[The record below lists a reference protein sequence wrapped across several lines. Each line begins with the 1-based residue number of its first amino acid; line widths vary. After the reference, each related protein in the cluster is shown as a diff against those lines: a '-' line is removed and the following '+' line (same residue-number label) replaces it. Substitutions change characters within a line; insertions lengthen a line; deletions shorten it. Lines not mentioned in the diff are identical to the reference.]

1 MGDESMAGTGRDVPN
16 FTLPTIHLIS
26 SNDGPAFN
34 ALQKVADLLSSLDQQ
49 VSQARLVVSQLATQL
64 NGQSDAPAGCSP
76 PPRARSSEPY
86 LPSPAP
92 QGAEW
97 EGLRLF
103 CLGSFEV
110 HVGQEAIPQRRNGKG
125 RAILKYLAARP
136 NQPVPR
142 DVLLEALWPEEDPD
156 VANNRLRVAMHHLRQ
171 VCVPAEGDAEL
182 GELVIFRDGC
192 YMFNPAIPVW
202 TDVEAFDAAWKAGAR
217 IERSGD
223 LPRAIPHYEAAER
236 LYRGDYFEDDSFE
249 DWMLVRREELKE
261 TYLRVQDKLS
271 HHWFAQGAIENA
283 IDGWKKILVKDPWR
297 EDVYRHLMVSFA
309 RSGQRGVALHWF
321 DLCTQV
327 LDREL
332 RLQPEPETLALH
344 EQIRRGEVVHGL
356 ASQ

>member
-1 MGDESMAGTGRDVPN
+1 LVDEP
-16 FTLPTIHLIS
+16 
-26 SNDGPAFN
+26 DGEVRES
-34 ALQKVADLLSSLDQQ
+34 LQSVVELLTSLEQQ
-49 VSQARLVVSQLATQL
+49 VSKVRCLVGRLTTQMGGRPDASLEFAGPPQAMPASPFAADHAPH
-64 NGQSDAPAGCSP
+64 GSDWG
-76 PPRARSSEPY
+76 
-86 LPSPAP
+86 
-92 QGAEW
+92 
-97 EGLRLF
+97 GLRLF
-103 CLGSFEV
+103 CLGPFEV
-110 HVGQEAIPQRRNGKG
+110 HLGPEMIPQRRNGKG

-142 DVLLEALWPEEDPD
+142 DVLLETLWPEEDPD

-171 VCVPAEGDAEL
+171 VCVTFDKDTEP

-192 YMFNPAIPVW
+192 YLFNPTIPLW

-223 LPRAIPHYEAAER
+223 LQRAIPHYESAER

-261 TYLRVQDKLS
+261 TYLRVLDKLS
-271 HHWFAQGAIENA
+271 HYWFEQGAIENA

-309 RSGQRGVALHWF
+309 KSGQRGIALHWF
-321 DLCTQV
+321 ALCAHV

-332 RLQPEPETLALH
+332 HLQPEPETLELN
-344 EQIRRGEVVHGL
+344 ERIRHGQAISGL
-356 ASQ
+356 VGS